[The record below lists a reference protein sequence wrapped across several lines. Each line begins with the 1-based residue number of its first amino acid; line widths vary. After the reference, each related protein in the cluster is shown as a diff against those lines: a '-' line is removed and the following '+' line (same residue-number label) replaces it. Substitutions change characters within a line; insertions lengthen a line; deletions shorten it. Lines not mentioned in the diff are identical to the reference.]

1 MGPFGYR
8 SFLYRASSC
17 QSLSLKL
24 INKETTSQFSFIPAP
39 RATNAQPGL
48 GGNPEQ
54 SAWFAGHSLSWVE
67 T

>member
-1 MGPFGYR
+1 MGPFGYG

-24 INKETTSQFSFIPAP
+24 INKENISQFSFILAL
-39 RATNAQPGL
+39 RATNAQHETGDK
-48 GGNPEQ
+48 PEP
-54 SAWFAGHSLSWVE
+54 SPWVAGHSLSWVE